1 MELVNIT
8 YTGAGFQEQQY
19 LNQDVQLLT
28 SNFVNT
34 QFGESNDYIEY
45 HVYDTTGQ
53 LLEVNY
59 NALDYY
65 PNLTANAATNLYSSL
80 TLDPQGDLA
89 KSGYTRGSLNIQYS
103 FLTNLFNSKYGKFY
117 WIKEIS
123 NSRTEIKLTSQ
134 TLSDSDILNGFNQYQ
149 AYVASKNY
157 YTDFYLNFGNNELII
172 AINVAYTTDENG
184 SYILIKL
191 YEPLPVDYDVKT
203 QLWLVNKVAEPVT
216 FNVDIQIES

>member
-65 PNLTANAATNLYSSL
+65 PNLTANPATNLYSSL

-89 KSGYTRGSLNIQYS
+89 KSG
-103 FLTNLFNSKYGKFY
+103 
-117 WIKEIS
+117 
-123 NSRTEIKLTSQ
+123 
-134 TLSDSDILNGFNQYQ
+134 
-149 AYVASKNY
+149 
-157 YTDFYLNFGNNELII
+157 
-172 AINVAYTTDENG
+172 
-184 SYILIKL
+184 
-191 YEPLPVDYDVKT
+191 
-203 QLWLVNKVAEPVT
+203 
-216 FNVDIQIES
+216 